1 MFNPRFPQEL
11 DQLGTTLDASQKAE
25 RSIFVKLHQTTRV
38 ITADQENASMAQSM
52 AAVFPSA
59 ASQEMADNLVIR
71 KIPSAMRQTLIM
83 FMQAPSTLR
92 QAKRFIYIY
101 IYICQISVPFHPFSS
116 LFVPFLI
123 SGSLFRSFGLAA
135 SARALCTKQ
144 SAFRLGDAPPWHPTA
159 FLGSFLGGGLRLIV
173 RQ

>member
-92 QAKRFIYIY
+92 QANRFIYIY
-101 IYICQISVPFHPFSS
+101 MGVVQNSFFSKR
-116 LFVPFLI
+116 PFLAKQNYFSQTFAI
-123 SGSLFRSFGLAA
+123 STKNFC
-135 SARALCTKQ
+135 RALC
-144 SAFRLGDAPPWHPTA
+144 W
-159 FLGSFLGGGLRLIV
+159 IV
-173 RQ
+173 SGNFC